1 MLHQAASSLTR
12 THPFSAQSYHF
23 HGCKTFVT
31 LFMARGKLASETE
44 RQEYKERGQTHGKLY
59 CERLQQR
66 RQRRLRKHAV
76 RPRKAY
82 GIVARVPY
90 GATSC
95 EVGLVLLREQLVLLE
110 FQSTHLMRGG
120 TAEVTNRY
128 RVLTGDF

>member
-95 EVGLVLLREQLVLLE
+95 EVGRDVMGATFEDIE
-110 FQSTHLMRGG
+110 FQSIHLMRGG
-120 TAEVTNRY
+120 TSQERI
-128 RVLTGDF
+128 